1 MRKISMVAPQ
11 SFMKFLS
18 FDLIIEVRKT
28 ENFSFLAPT
37 IYNIWKLEVLGNFT
51 PCLILKKLHFRGLI
65 SRNCLLK
72 WYCSI
77 EAVEAHP

>member
-1 MRKISMVAPQ
+1 MI
-11 SFMKFLS
+11 FLS

-51 PCLILKKLHFRGLI
+51 PCLILKKNAF
-65 SRNCLLK
+65 SRPDQSELPREVVL
-72 WYCSI
+72 
-77 EAVEAHP
+77 